1 MEYVTANGVD
11 VPALGFGTAR
21 MDTDE
26 ERRRAVETAL
36 DAGYRHVDTAQS
48 YGSEGAVGDALAAS
62 DVDRE
67 DVFVTTKLSG
77 DNRAY
82 DDVVESTGE
91 SLQRLGLDAVD
102 LLLIHSPNDDVPH
115 EETLDAMN
123 ELRDDGFVR
132 HLGVSNFS
140 VDQLREA
147 MELSE
152 APILTNQVEY
162 HVRERRDDLLSF
174 CVDEDVMLTAYSP
187 LDVGNLADDPML
199 AEIGDRVGKSAAQVA
214 IRWLIQQ
221 PMVSAIP
228 MSSSPEHIRANF
240 DVFDF
245 QLTDDEM
252 EELAEQ
258 GGTVDAIRSKLG
270 W

>member
-1 MEYVTANGVD
+1 MEYVTVDGVD

-36 DAGYRHVDTAQS
+36 EAGYRHVDTAQS

-102 LLLIHSPNDDVPH
+102 LLLIHAPNDDVPLA
-115 EETLDAMN
+115 ETLDAMN

-147 MELSE
+147 MERSD

-174 CVDEDVMLTAYSP
+174 CIEEDVMLTAYSP
-187 LDVGNLADDPML
+187 LDVGGLAGDPML
-199 AEIGDRVGKSAAQVA
+199 AQIGDRVGKTAAQVA

-228 MSSSPEHIRANF
+228 MSSSPEHIRSNF

-252 EELAEQ
+252 TELAEQ